1 VTAAEFPDGVTA
13 TTGGVE
19 IGAQRG
25 SRLTPPSAMRPELRG
40 SGINRSFTGPR
51 RRENLARA
59 VSEDDETDTWHA
71 EAYPMTQ
78 RRSFRHF
85 GLGLII
91 LLTAATVVIAPTGV
105 AARESQ
111 GTINVDRGHQPV
123 GVRFET
129 DTDGEVVLSAV
140 ASAPGA
146 DWGRLGAESGIVTFT
161 VDGRYATDLVVTSGA
176 PAPRELQ
183 LGWLAAGTHDL
194 SLRFASYS
202 SEAISRVRLRSLRIG
217 GASDADEALALRHAP
232 VVLGRSIPI
241 TNVEGAQTSYTGP
254 YQNGVTD
261 TPLLAWHEV
270 LTNSVSGNRVLEYSV
285 IWSNEDGGTNS
296 PALMARWGR
305 TTDIEW
311 IYRVE
316 VDADGNRVPGTA
328 VYQAANHAT
337 LPFAGTYEG
346 NHPLLQTC
354 TANNNM
360 CDQPVHAG
368 MRFFLDYRETRAAD
382 RAREVVMDEHPSS
395 YQVMA
400 AEMER
405 EGKIESPTD
414 PTTPELGD
422 QRTYLYLEVDK
433 DTTPPNGDGPWVGL
447 AVGVRLH
454 GDDTVYR
461 SDHGIA
467 DWSIKR
473 DLPAAT
479 TVELP
484 AGTEAADIAAIV
496 AYRVPVGGDTG
507 ASVTVTDINR
517 AFFLGD
523 DYRPQPS
530 FIDWSGSVVLTPTTP
545 MATIIR

>member
-1 VTAAEFPDGVTA
+1 MSLSSRIRQTSAA
-13 TTGGVE
+13 
-19 IGAQRG
+19 
-25 SRLTPPSAMRPELRG
+25 LT
-40 SGINRSFTGPR
+40 
-51 RRENLARA
+51 
-59 VSEDDETDTWHA
+59 
-71 EAYPMTQ
+71 
-78 RRSFRHF
+78 
-85 GLGLII
+85 I
-91 LLTAATVVIAPTGV
+91 LLAAATLVIAPASV
-105 AARESQ
+105 AARESY
-111 GTINVDRGHQPV
+111 GTINVDRGHQPIYL
-123 GVRFET
+123 RFQIQ
-129 DTDGEVVLSAV
+129 TDGEAVLSAI

-146 DWGRLGAESGIVTFT
+146 DWGRRGAESGIVTLT
-161 VDGRYATDLVVTSGA
+161 VDGRYATDLVVTSDV

-183 LGWLAAGTHDL
+183 LGWLAAGEHDL
-194 SLRFASYS
+194 SLRFASYAP
-202 SEAISRVRLRSLRIG
+202 EAISRVRLRNVRIA

-241 TNVEGAQTSYTGP
+241 KNVEGAQTTYGGP

-270 LTNSVSGNRVLEYSV
+270 FAGSAPGNRVLEYSV
-285 IWSNEDGGTNS
+285 VWSNEDGGTNS

-305 TTDIEW
+305 TTDVEW

-316 VDADGNRVPGTA
+316 VDAAGNRVPGTA
-328 VYQAANHAT
+328 VYQAPNHAT
-337 LPFAGTYEG
+337 LPFAGVYERD
-346 NHPLLQTC
+346 HPLLQTC

-360 CDQPVHAG
+360 CDQPVDAG
-368 MRFFLDYRETRAAD
+368 MRFFLDYRETRPAD
-382 RAREVVMDEHPSS
+382 RAREVVMDAHPSS

-400 AEMER
+400 AEMQR
-405 EGKIESPTD
+405 EGKIEAASD
-414 PTTPELGD
+414 PATSALGD

-433 DTTPPNGDGPWVGL
+433 DTAPPNGDGPWVGL

-454 GDDTVYR
+454 GDDIIYR
-461 SDHGIA
+461 SDHAIA

-496 AYRVPVGGDTG
+496 AFRVPVGGDTG
-507 ASVTVTDINR
+507 AAVTVTDINR

-530 FIDWSGSVVLTPTTP
+530 FIDWSGSVVLTTGMPT
-545 MATIIR
+545 ATLISP

>member
-1 VTAAEFPDGVTA
+1 MA
-13 TTGGVE
+13 
-19 IGAQRG
+19 
-25 SRLTPPSAMRPELRG
+25 
-40 SGINRSFTGPR
+40 
-51 RRENLARA
+51 
-59 VSEDDETDTWHA
+59 
-71 EAYPMTQ
+71 Q
-78 RRSFRHF
+78 RRSLRRFA
-85 GLGLII
+85 LGLTI
-91 LLTAATVVIAPTGV
+91 LLTAATVVIAPTRV

-111 GTINVDRGHQPV
+111 GTINVDRGRQPISL
-123 GVRFET
+123 RFQT
-129 DTDGEVVLSAV
+129 QTDGEAVLSAV
-140 ASAPGA
+140 AGAPGA

-161 VDGRYATDLVVTSGA
+161 VDGRYATDLVVTSDV
-176 PAPRELQ
+176 PALRELQ

-202 SEAISRVRLRSLRIG
+202 SEAIPRVRLRNLRIA
-217 GASDADEALALRHAP
+217 GASDAHEAMALRHAP

-241 TNVEGAQTSYTGP
+241 VNVEGAQTAYGGP

-270 LTNSVSGNRVLEYSV
+270 LAGSVPGNRVLEYSV

-328 VYQAANHAT
+328 VYQAPNHAT
-337 LPFAGTYEG
+337 LPFAGVYERD
-346 NHPLLQTC
+346 HPLLQTC

-360 CDQPVHAG
+360 CDQPVDAG
-368 MRFFLDYRETRAAD
+368 MRFFLDYRETRPAD
-382 RAREVVMDEHPSS
+382 RAREVAMDEHPSS

-400 AEMER
+400 AEMQR
-405 EGKIESPTD
+405 EGKIEAASD
-414 PTTPELGD
+414 PATSALGD

-433 DTTPPNGDGPWVGL
+433 DTAPPNGDGPWVGL

-454 GDDTVYR
+454 GDDTIYR

-484 AGTEAADIAAIV
+484 AGTEAADIAAVV
-496 AYRVPVGGDTG
+496 AYRVPVGSDTG
-507 ASVTVTDINR
+507 AAVTVTDINR

-523 DYRPQPS
+523 DYRPRPS
-530 FIDWSGSVVLTPTTP
+530 FIDWSGSVVLTAATP
-545 MATIIR
+545 MATLINP

>member
-1 VTAAEFPDGVTA
+1 MASPRSIPHRLFVLAILVAASAALAAPGATAAR
-13 TTGGVE
+13 
-19 IGAQRG
+19 Q
-25 SRLTPPSAMRPELRG
+25 
-40 SGINRSFTGPR
+40 
-51 RRENLARA
+51 AR
-59 VSEDDETDTWHA
+59 
-71 EAYPMTQ
+71 
-78 RRSFRHF
+78 
-85 GLGLII
+85 
-91 LLTAATVVIAPTGV
+91 
-105 AARESQ
+105 
-111 GTINVDRGHQPV
+111 GTINVDRGHQPII
-123 GVRFET
+123 VRFET
-129 DTDGEVVLSAV
+129 ETDGEVALSTV
-140 ASAPGA
+140 ASALGA
-146 DWGRLGAESGIVTFT
+146 DWGRLGAESGIVSLS
-161 VDGRYATDLVVTSGA
+161 VDGRYATDLVVTAEA
-176 PAPRELQ
+176 PGPRELQ
-183 LGWLAAGTHDL
+183 LGWLPAGEHDL

-202 SEAISRVRLRSLRIG
+202 PEGVSRVRLRDLRIG
-217 GASDADEALALRHAP
+217 AASDADEALALRHAP

-241 TNVEGAQTSYTGP
+241 TNVEGAQTAYRGP

-270 LTNSVSGNRVLEYSV
+270 LAGSVPGNRVLEYSV

-316 VDADGNRVPGTA
+316 VDAAGDRVPGTA
-328 VYQAANHAT
+328 VYQAPNHAT
-337 LPFAGTYEG
+337 LLFAGTYEG
-346 NHPLLQTC
+346 DHPLLQTC

-360 CDQPVHAG
+360 CDRAVDAG
-368 MRFFLDYRETRAAD
+368 MRFFLDYRESRPAD
-382 RAREVVMDEHPSS
+382 RAREVVMDAHPAS

-400 AEMER
+400 AEMQR

-414 PTTPELGD
+414 PATPALGD

-447 AVGVRLH
+447 AVGVQLH

-467 DWSIKR
+467 GWSINR

-484 AGTEAADIAAIV
+484 SGTGPGDIAAIL
-496 AYRVPVGGDTG
+496 AYRVPVGGETG

-517 AFFLGD
+517 AFFMGE
-523 DYRPQPS
+523 DYLPAAS
-530 FIDWSGSVVLTPTTP
+530 FLDWEGSVLLTPDDAE
-545 MATIIR
+545 ATLIGP